1 MFTPLP
7 GGGRSAAAS
16 DDDDRKVLSFP
27 DESISADWKVE
38 SRSDGLRSAASG
50 SSTALVVRPSS
61 QLAPSCSATT
71 STGLV
76 AACAPPE
83 FNGHSS
89 QWLNTEEMEKALG
102 TAPGFMSRPA
112 HLNALAF
119 KCGDESCPSRQC
131 TLLLDE
137 INVYQLRNEWAL
149 QMKEEG
155 VYGEAAKAAVMRTL
169 VAHCLTGQAARCFFE
184 KVEVSIMNRSGVKA
198 KVHLCAKTWSIV
210 VPGMGQSTFVK
221 LMAKVPASI
230 QQERLY
236 STDSGSIAP
245 LHLRFTQGSTGSS
258 STKKKPKGEGEKFAM
273 LQAT

>member
-1 MFTPLP
+1 MFFSVASFGERSGTGARRTDLACNKLALHSNTRLKIFTPLP
-7 GGGRSAAAS
+7 GGGRNAAAS

-89 QWLNTEEMEKALG
+89 QWLNTEEMKKALG

-137 INVYQLRNEWAL
+137 INVYQLRNEWTL

-155 VYGEAAKAAVMRTL
+155 VYGEAAKAAVLHGAAVSQEEATL
-169 VAHCLTGQAARCFFE
+169 RRSAMFGPKPWPQGRGPQPSDGFVA
-184 KVEVSIMNRSGVKA
+184 VI
-198 KVHLCAKTWSIV
+198 
-210 VPGMGQSTFVK
+210 P
-221 LMAKVPASI
+221 PAI
-230 QQERLY
+230 
-236 STDSGSIAP
+236 
-245 LHLRFTQGSTGSS
+245 GSTTCGQR
-258 STKKKPKGEGEKFAM
+258 FA
-273 LQAT
+273 ATTMVQCRGHTTHDS